1 MKNMLHKNLK
11 NCIFLLLSV
20 DIPDPA
26 IRHENGKQ
34 VARWNVEPSY
44 EMSPS
49 LSPRYQLPV
58 ISSGGGHAPHPAAI
72 SSNRTQAFTTQP
84 HPSSRHHPNGTLITM
99 RHSRVKI

>member
-1 MKNMLHKNLK
+1 MLF
-11 NCIFLLLSV
+11 FLLFTV

-44 EMSPS
+44 EMSPAS

-58 ISSGGGHAPHPAAI
+58 VTSGGGHAPHPAAI

-84 HPSSRHHPNGTLITM
+84 HPSSRHHPNGTLITICLIYIL
-99 RHSRVKI
+99 REYQNHL